1 MGLVHRVAAE
11 FKHDLYFD
19 AGQSSVLGAFIAY

>member
-11 FKHDLYFD
+11 FKDDLYFD
-19 AGQSSVLGAFIAY
+19 AGQSSVSGAFI